1 MSDMQFTSS
10 VNVGSQSRTY
20 KKTATAT
27 DPVNTNAG
35 PITVPNGASNQ
46 PISLAGVDISQLKG
60 VFIASDQDVLV
71 EFNSNAGSG
80 GSIALESNLPYAWQV
95 GDVNALLITADIT
108 SVFVSNASG
117 ADATLYFY
125 FLHDATP

>member
-10 VNVGSQSRTY
+10 INVGGQTRTY

-27 DPVNTNAG
+27 DPVNINAG
-35 PITVPNGASNQ
+35 PITIPNGASNQ
-46 PISLAGVDISQLKG
+46 LISLSGVDISQLRG
-60 VFIASDQDVLV
+60 VFIGSDQEVIV

-80 GSIALESNLPYAWQV
+80 GSLSLEANVPYTWQV
-95 GDVNALLITADIT
+95 GDVNALLITADIS
-108 SVFVSNASG
+108 SVYVTNASG

>member
-1 MSDMQFTSS
+1 MADMQITVS
-10 VNVGSQSRTY
+10 VNVGGQSRTY
-20 KKTATAT
+20 RKTATAN

-35 PITVPNGASNQ
+35 PIVVANGASNQ
-46 PISLAGVDISQLKG
+46 AISLAGVDISQLKG

-80 GSIALESNLPYAWQV
+80 GALNLEANMPYMWQV

-108 SVFVSNASG
+108 AVYVTNASG

-125 FLHDATP
+125 FLHDATV

>member
-10 VNVGSQSRTY
+10 INVGGQTRTY

-27 DPVNTNAG
+27 DPVNINAG
-35 PITVPNGASNQ
+35 PITIPNGASNQ
-46 PISLAGVDISQLKG
+46 LISLSGVDISQLRG
-60 VFIASDQDVLV
+60 VFIGSDQDVLV

-80 GSIALESNLPYAWQV
+80 GSLSLEANVPYTWQV
-95 GDVNALLITADIT
+95 GDVNALLITADIS
-108 SVFVSNASG
+108 SVYVTNASG

>member
-10 VNVGSQSRTY
+10 INVGGQTRTY

-27 DPVNTNAG
+27 DPVNINAG
-35 PITVPNGASNQ
+35 PITIANGASNQ
-46 PISLAGVDISQLKG
+46 LISLSGVDISQLRG
-60 VFIASDQDVLV
+60 VFIGSDQDALV
-71 EFNSNAGSG
+71 EFNSAAGSG
-80 GSIALESNLPYAWQV
+80 GSLSLEANVPYTWQV

-108 SVFVSNASG
+108 SVYVTNASG

>member
-1 MSDMQFTSS
+1 MADMQFTWS
-10 VNVGSQSRTY
+10 VNVGGQTRTSR
-20 KKTATAT
+20 KTATAT

-35 PITVPNGASNQ
+35 PIVIPNAASNQ
-46 PISLAGVDISQLKG
+46 LISLAGVDISQLKG
-60 VFIASDQDVLV
+60 VWIVSDQDVLV

-80 GSIALESNLPYAWQV
+80 GALTLEANIPYVWTV

-108 SVFVSNASG
+108 AVYVSNASG
-117 ADATLYFY
+117 AEAKLYFY

>member
-10 VNVGSQSRTY
+10 INVGGQTRTY

-27 DPVNTNAG
+27 DPVNINAG
-35 PITVPNGASNQ
+35 PVVIPNGASNQ
-46 PISLAGVDISQLKG
+46 QISIAGVDISQLKG
-60 VFIASDQDVLV
+60 VFIGCDQDVLI

-80 GSIALESNLPYAWQV
+80 GSIALEANVPYTWVV
-95 GDVNALLITADIT
+95 GDVHSLLITADVT
-108 SVFVSNASG
+108 SVYVTNASG
-117 ADATLYFY
+117 EDATLYFY

>member
-1 MSDMQFTSS
+1 MFGMSRFSGTLLANL
-10 VNVGSQSRTY
+10 VTG
-20 KKTATAT
+20 
-27 DPVNTNAG
+27 AG
-35 PITVPNGASNQ
+35 FGLLLAGFSLVSGHPITVANGASNQ
-46 PISLAGVDISQLKG
+46 LISLAGVDVSQLKG

-80 GSIALESNLPYAWQV
+80 GALNLEANMPYMWQV

-108 SVFVSNASG
+108 AVYVTNASG

-125 FLHDATP
+125 FLHDATV

>member
-10 VNVGSQSRTY
+10 INVGGQTRTY
-20 KKTATAT
+20 RKTATAT
-27 DPVNTNAG
+27 DPVNINAG
-35 PITVPNGASNQ
+35 PITIPNGASNQ
-46 PISLAGVDISQLKG
+46 LISLSGVDISQLRG
-60 VFIASDQDVLV
+60 VFIGSDQDVLV

-80 GSIALESNLPYAWQV
+80 GSLSLEANVPYTWQV
-95 GDVNALLITADIT
+95 GDVNALLITADIS
-108 SVFVSNASG
+108 SVYVTNASG

>member
-1 MSDMQFTSS
+1 MADMTFTVS
-10 VNVGSQSRTY
+10 VNVGGQTRTY
-20 KKTATAT
+20 RKTATAT

-46 PISLAGVDISQLKG
+46 QISLAGVDISQCKG

-71 EFNSNAGSG
+71 EFNSNTGTG
-80 GSIALESNLPYAWQV
+80 GAINLESNIPYMWQV
-95 GDVNALLITADIT
+95 GDVNALVISADIT
-108 SVFVSNASG
+108 AVYVTNASG
-117 ADATLYFY
+117 ADAEVYFY

>member
-10 VNVGSQSRTY
+10 INVGGQTRTY
-20 KKTATAT
+20 RKTATAT
-27 DPVNTNAG
+27 DPVNINAG
-35 PITVPNGASNQ
+35 PITIPNGASNQ
-46 PISLAGVDISQLKG
+46 LISLSGVDISQLRG
-60 VFIASDQDVLV
+60 VFIGSDQDVLV

-80 GSIALESNLPYAWQV
+80 GSLSLEANVPYTWQV
-95 GDVNALLITADIT
+95 GDVNALLITADIS
-108 SVFVSNASG
+108 SVYVTNASL